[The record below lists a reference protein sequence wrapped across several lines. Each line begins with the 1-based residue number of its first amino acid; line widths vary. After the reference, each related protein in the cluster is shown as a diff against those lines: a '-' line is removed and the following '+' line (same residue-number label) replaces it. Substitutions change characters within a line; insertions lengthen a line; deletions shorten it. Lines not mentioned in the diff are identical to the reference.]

1 MVPQD
6 ILNSGHLVV
15 CPSAS
20 LSSRR
25 AAIPRPAT
33 VRVPPAV
40 SQPRS
45 HSSTTPVKS
54 RSPFS
59 SAVKLTAS
67 VRSFPLSGSHRQ
79 VS

>member
-15 CPSAS
+15 CPQRLVVQQAGGHS
-20 LSSRR
+20 
-25 AAIPRPAT
+25 RPAT

-67 VRSFPLSGSHRQ
+67 ARSFPLSGSHRQ

>member
-15 CPSAS
+15 CPQRLVVQQAGGHS
-20 LSSRR
+20 
-25 AAIPRPAT
+25 PA
-33 VRVPPAV
+33 RHGKGAPAV